1 MRRRWVR
8 VLVLLVT
15 VAVTA
20 VAVWYA
26 TTTEQA
32 RGRARLADQ
41 QVDARAADAVYALAE
56 LRATIHAYVAPGQGM
71 AFWSQRAA
79 EQLGRIRALLA
90 TLDEPA
96 AAARF
101 PLDAARKTLDR
112 VAVAEARA
120 RTHAGSGQMLLA
132 GDVIY
137 SEIGDLLD
145 EVTTEVSGARQ
156 ALARGV
162 SAREAGSAN
171 AQSLLAGGVLSVWIV
186 ALMLLVPL
194 PRAPAPMAPAAPA
207 LSIGS
212 PLTLGG
218 PDRLGPDPP
227 SVEPPATPAPLPPAV
242 PPATDLS
249 SLAAL
254 CTDIGRVAD
263 ATQLDPLLA
272 RAASL
277 MRARG
282 LMLWLAEPEGGA
294 LAAAAVHGYDPG
306 VIDRLGRI
314 ARDADNLTAAAFRSG
329 RPALADASP
338 TRPAAVAVPLLA
350 AGGPCGVL
358 AAELRGGVEH
368 DLGQAAALAGI
379 VAAQLASLF
388 PPPEVLPEARS
399 APAKA

>member
-1 MRRRWVR
+1 MRRRSVR
-8 VLVLLVT
+8 VFVLLVT

-32 RGRARLADQ
+32 RGRARLAEQ
-41 QVDARAADAVYALAE
+41 QADARAADAVFALAD
-56 LRATIHAYVAPGQGM
+56 LRAALHAYVAPGQGI
-71 AFWSQRAA
+71 AFWSARAA
-79 EQLGRIRALLA
+79 EQLGRIRTLLTA
-90 TLDEPA
+90 LDEPA

-101 PLDAARKTLDR
+101 PLETARKTLDR
-112 VAVAEARA
+112 LAAAEARA
-120 RTHAGSGQMLLA
+120 RAHVGNGQMLLA

-145 EVTTEVSGARQ
+145 EVASEVSGARQ

-162 SAREAGSAN
+162 SAREAGTAN

-194 PRAPAPMAPAAPA
+194 PRAPAPTAPSAQAPA
-207 LSIGS
+207 IER

-227 SVEPPATPAPLPPAV
+227 AAEPPSSPAPLPAALPA
-242 PPATDLS
+242 PDLS
-249 SLAAL
+249 SLAVL
-254 CTDIGRVAD
+254 CADIGRVAD

-282 LMLWLAEPEGGA
+282 LMLWLAEPDGDA
-294 LAAAAVHGYDPG
+294 LTAAAVHGYDPG

-329 RPALADASP
+329 QPALADAQP

-350 AGGPCGVL
+350 AAGPSGVL
-358 AAELRGGVEH
+358 AAELRGGIDH

-388 PPPEVLPEARS
+388 PPPEVQPEARP